1 MLELLRVN
9 NRLSEINFDLFGLQ
23 ANYSL
28 ASDSMRIIS
37 HHITHANR
45 FEFQPHMRKK
55 KKKKKKIANTT
66 TCLHLSHE
74 RALGVIRKLF
84 TM

>member
-45 FEFQPHMRKK
+45 LRIP
-55 KKKKKKIANTT
+55 A
-66 TCLHLSHE
+66 SHE
-74 RALGVIRKLF
+74 EKEEEEEKKLQIPQHVYI
-84 TM
+84 